1 MTPEEACRKYRD
13 AEDLGKIGLDIETL
27 GRMGWSFKEKT
38 EDTKPKWEPELHWKH
53 DAIRFF
59 AIVGPLFVLSFTVG
73 YFGSE
78 ILNAMDLQWFD
89 VGLK

>member
-1 MTPEEACRKYRD
+1 MTPEEACRKYEAAD
-13 AEDLGKIGLDIETL
+13 HLVV
-27 GRMGWSFKEKT
+27 
-38 EDTKPKWEPELHWKH
+38 EPEFHWKH

-59 AIVGPLFVLSFTVG
+59 AIVGPLFVISFTIG